1 MLDGFDNVFRK
12 NRKFYSNL
20 KYIRF
25 RGHMNSNQAVVVFG
39 WKLINSYRNLFCVA
53 FFVHQMLIPLFGEI
67 FDRSLDKVS
76 KISDK
81 HKIVGDVNVD
91 IQLVQPI
98 FENRSRAIS
107 NNLNHPCHPEVRKR
121 WLNLYSK

>member
-1 MLDGFDNVFRK
+1 
-12 NRKFYSNL
+12 
-20 KYIRF
+20 
-25 RGHMNSNQAVVVFG
+25 
-39 WKLINSYRNLFCVA
+39 
-53 FFVHQMLIPLFGEI
+53 MLIPLFGEI

-98 FENRSRAIS
+98 FENRSRAIG